1 MSALSRRALCLC
13 LALAACGGGAPA
25 PSSEPEPGLALEPR
39 VVIGGLEAV
48 EQALAAQRGQA
59 CLLNFWAT
67 WCPPC
72 VAELPDLMAVAR
84 EYEQRGGRVIG
95 VSYDLMRPG
104 VVRQTV
110 EETVRKFLAE
120 RDLPL
125 PGVIYD
131 APDSESIDTRFDL
144 PGYIPVTLAFDKSGK
159 LVDRE
164 DGPAT
169 RERFAEMMQRALGP

>member
-1 MSALSRRALCLC
+1 
-13 LALAACGGGAPA
+13 
-25 PSSEPEPGLALEPR
+25 
-39 VVIGGLEAV
+39 
-48 EQALAAQRGQA
+48 
-59 CLLNFWAT
+59 
-67 WCPPC
+67 
-72 VAELPDLMAVAR
+72 
-84 EYEQRGGRVIG
+84 
-95 VSYDLMRPG
+95 